1 MRTTDDLR
9 RRLARALDSFG
20 ISVQQYNVLRILRG
34 AGENGMPTLEVA
46 ARTIEETPGITRLLD
61 KLEAKH
67 LVRRERCTTDRRQVL
82 CWITAAGRQVLES
95 LDPTMDTAVETGFHA
110 LDPTQLR
117 TLIDWLE
124 KIRQDER

>member
-67 LVRRERCTTDRRQVL
+67 LVRRERCKADRRQVL
-82 CWITAAGRQVLES
+82 CWITSAGRQVLES
-95 LDPTMDTAVETGFHA
+95 LDPTMDTAVETGFSA